1 MKSIKDIIDEC
12 IEKNISLNEA
22 SRRDGFYPG
31 YYSNLINKKYKHLKP
46 KIKKITPSIFEKNAK
61 LIYPEIKNL
70 VNKGLSTTYIARQL
84 NKSNPH
90 ILKVVRYFNEE
101 EIINKLQI
109 NNNFGRVVGLKK
121 SLGHAKGKTYE
132 QIYGERA
139 DIMRK
144 KRSDWLKQNNIRKFA
159 TKISKP
165 QAILFSI
172 VKADFPT
179 AELEYEVK
187 VNNKKSIYLDI
198 AIPDKKINI
207 EYDGIY
213 WHNLN
218 QSTIAMTDSK
228 RDRFLKENG
237 WKVYRIQ
244 SEKNLNENELKN
256 EYDKLQLLI

>member
-1 MKSIKDIIDEC
+1 MKSIEEIVDEC

-22 SRRDGFYPG
+22 SQRDGFSPG
-31 YYSNLINKKYKHLKP
+31 YYSNLINKKHKHLKS
-46 KIKKITPSIFEKNAK
+46 KIKKIKPHIFEKNAK
-61 LIYPEIKNL
+61 LIYPEIKRL
-70 VNKGLSTTYIARQL
+70 VNMGLSTTYIAKQL
-84 NKSNPH
+84 KKSNPQ
-90 ILKVVRYFNEE
+90 ILMVVRFFNED

-109 NNNFGRVVGLKK
+109 NNNFGRAVSFKK

-139 DIMRK
+139 DVMRK

-172 VKADFPT
+172 VKTDFPN

-187 VNNKKSIYLDI
+187 VNNKKSIFLDI

-218 QSTIAMTDSK
+218 KSTITMTDNN
-228 RDRFLKENG
+228 RDSFLKERG

-244 SEKNLNENELKN
+244 SDKNLNESELKN
-256 EYDKLQLLI
+256 EYNKLQLLI